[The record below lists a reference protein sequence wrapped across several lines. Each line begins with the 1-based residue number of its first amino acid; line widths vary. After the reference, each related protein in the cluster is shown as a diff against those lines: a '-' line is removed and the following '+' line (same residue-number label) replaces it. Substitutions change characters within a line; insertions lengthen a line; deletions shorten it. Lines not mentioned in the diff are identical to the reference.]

1 MIRFRSA
8 LFLVLF
14 AASMLFVPVLS
25 ATAPAPLDINQATV
39 EQLEQ
44 LNGIGAAKARAIVEF
59 RAANGPF
66 DSVDDLR
73 QVRGIGDKLMASLR
87 PHVTVGAP
95 DGSAPDHR

>member
-14 AASMLFVPVLS
+14 VMSSLFTPALLAS
-25 ATAPAPLDINQATV
+25 APAPVDLNHATV

-44 LNGIGAAKARAIVEF
+44 LNGIGSAKARAIVEF
-59 RAANGPF
+59 RTAHGPF
-66 DSVDDLR
+66 SSVDELR

-95 DGSAPDHR
+95 DEPASAGR